1 MLKNVQ
7 LSLMIGPVVPLPV
20 PREVVEAL
28 ESVEVTPR
36 EMVENKDIVFALLEK
51 AG

>member
-1 MLKNVQ
+1 VKEF
-7 LSLMIGPVVPLPV
+7 MI
-20 PREVVEAL
+20 
-28 ESVEVTPR
+28 TR